1 MGKGDIKS
9 PRVWNIAPDAANDV
23 VARRGTDRPAEE
35 LLIPAMRRNPP
46 KGSQRYEITPSALR
60 EVSPQRSPRRT
71 WQVWRKD
78 GWKELDVTARARIET
93 QEHRG
98 NTLFQVEEEGRN
110 VWIDT
115 EQLVAKDPLTGTQR
129 SLRVLDEDDLNVT
142 CPDLRHMRPAPLTRS
157 ISITVHRPP
166 VFQVYRGGE
175 WHPLTEDVADAVTS
189 KVAQGEAVFDV
200 NVAGATHRFD
210 LNTMHEINVKS
221 GAKWRLRRLDPLKI
235 TAPTSPTLRSPQS
248 RRAMPFFEGF
258 MAKTRRAFREFDRL
272 GKGRISDKEL
282 EAGLTEKLRANSS
295 LDRFTTKLLEE
306 TVKHVSKTIRL
317 GTGSITQSEW
327 THYHLLQD
335 SSANAASNRVLNEKL
350 GKEIKREREV
360 LDRLLKMF
368 ERADVRKK
376 KELTKA
382 EMVAA
387 CEQAVKEAKTGS
399 LEATGAKKFLEE
411 MKGNEPSED
420 VGVSYYDFCMVM
432 LGRRKE
438 PVELYCYDLAGGKA
452 PLLTPLV
459 GQYWEGV
466 WHTSIVVFGKEY
478 WYGGRL
484 FESVP
489 QTTAFGKPTRIEA
502 LGSTLRT
509 KDELWE
515 LLTRELAREFT
526 TANYDVLTH
535 NCNHF
540 SDELSRFLLNEPI
553 PQHIASQG
561 EAVLS
566 SPLSR
571 LFRPMMNFYL
581 GRFESGGSD
590 TRSTDDSRAEAE
602 WDTVAI
608 GSIVLLTQHD
618 GATPVI
624 AEVLD
629 RAHGLCDV
637 RWIDLEL
644 GEIVEGHAVTKAQ
657 VKPLIGVNTGR
668 KAATPLPGVPPLR
681 QPSVLTCGLFCPVG

>member
-1 MGKGDIKS
+1 M
-9 PRVWNIAPDAANDV
+9 
-23 VARRGTDRPAEE
+23 T
-35 LLIPAMRRNPP
+35 
-46 KGSQRYEITPSALR
+46 T
-60 EVSPQRSPRRT
+60 RT
-71 WQVWRKD
+71 
-78 GWKELDVTARARIET
+78 RIET
-93 QEHRG
+93 QENRG
-98 NTLFQVEEEGRN
+98 NTLFQVQEEGRN

-115 EQLVAKDPLTGTQR
+115 EQLVTKDPLTGTQR

-175 WHPLTEDVADAVTS
+175 WHPLPEDVADAVTS

-200 NVAGATHRFD
+200 NVAGVSHRFD
-210 LNTMHEINVKS
+210 LNTMHEITS
-221 GAKWRLRRLDPLKI
+221 LGAKWRLRRLDPLKI

-248 RRAMPFFEGF
+248 RRGAPFFEGF

-272 GKGRISDKEL
+272 GKGRITDKEL
-282 EAGLTEKLRANSS
+282 EAGLIEKLRANSS
-295 LDRFTTKLLEE
+295 LDRFTSKLLEE
-306 TVKHVSKTIRL
+306 TVKHFSKTIRL

-327 THYHLLQD
+327 THYCLLQD

-350 GKEIKREREV
+350 GKEIKRDREV

-368 ERADVRKK
+368 ERADARRK

-387 CEQAVKEAKTGS
+387 CERAVKEAKSGS
-399 LEATGAKKFLEE
+399 LEATGSEKFLEQI
-411 MKGNEPSED
+411 KKNDPSDD

-452 PLLTPLV
+452 PLLTPLI

-489 QTTAFGKPTRIEA
+489 QTTAFGKPTRVEA

-540 SDELSRFLLNEPI
+540 TDELSRFLLNEPI

-581 GRFESGGSD
+581 GRFESGGAD

-602 WDTVAI
+602 WDTVTI

-624 AEVLD
+624 AEVLH

-657 VKPLIGVNTGR
+657 VKPLLGLNTGR

-681 QPSVLTCGLFCPVG
+681 PPSVLTCGLFCPVG